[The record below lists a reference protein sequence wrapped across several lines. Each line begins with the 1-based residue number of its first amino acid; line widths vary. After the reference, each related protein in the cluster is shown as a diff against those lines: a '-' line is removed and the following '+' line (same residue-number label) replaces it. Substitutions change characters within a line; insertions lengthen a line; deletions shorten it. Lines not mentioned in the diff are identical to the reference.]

1 MSDDLTKS
9 ASAVDVKSA
18 AVVEA
23 ATHTNSSSASDV
35 EAGTT
40 TDLQARAEK
49 DDRGWSRSLT
59 PRQVIML
66 SLGGGIGTGLWVGT
80 GTALAMGGPGA
91 CVVAY
96 GLVALAIYIE
106 FMSIGEMTCYKPV
119 HGGYIRQCMEYVDQ
133 AAAFAMGMN
142 FWFSWVMII
151 PAEVIACISVLQYW
165 EAARDFPIA
174 AYITIFLVGSALPNI
189 FAVKIYGHA
198 EVVGSLIKVTAIVG
212 CMCFMFIMASGGVAA
227 TGGPLVFTYWK
238 NPGAFKNGV
247 KGISRALVQAAFS
260 CTSAGWLAITAGE
273 MQQPRRTVK
282 RSIQPLFWRMFLFY
296 VVNIWLVG
304 MCVPYDDPD
313 LNNAEG
319 TLASPFIIAVKR
331 GGQPVLAHILN
342 ALVFL
347 TVLSCGVTSFYVASR
362 ALTSMS
368 DLGIIHGFFGKKDAK
383 GRPVVALVASG
394 VLGGGLTYL
403 NCNDTATVVYGW
415 FSSLVGVS
423 SFMNWGLIY
432 LSHIRFRAGLKSQG
446 IDYHSLPFYNR
457 ASPWGQY
464 LGLLLIFVFLAAELY
479 FALFPF
485 GGSPTAEGFFST
497 YMSVPLFILD
507 YVGYKLWFKTR
518 IVKPKEMDFTP
529 AFYFDEEDRLEKEA
543 EAANPSPKLPWY
555 RRAWRVMIG

>member
-1 MSDDLTKS
+1 MSDAKAT
-9 ASAVDVKSA
+9 AMDVKSD
-18 AVVEA
+18 AVVD
-23 ATHTNSSSASDV
+23 THSSSDAADISPGTV
-35 EAGTT
+35 EAGVS
-40 TDLQARAEK
+40 R

-91 CVVAY
+91 CVVGY

-119 HGGYIRQCMEYVDQ
+119 HGGYIRQCMEYVDKS
-133 AAAFAMGMN
+133 AAFAMGMN

-151 PAEVIACISVLQYW
+151 PAEIIACISVLQYW

-174 AYITIFLVGSALPNI
+174 AYITIFLVGSALPNV
-189 FAVKIYGHA
+189 FAVRIYGHA
-198 EVVGSLIKVTAIVG
+198 EVVGSLIKVTAIIM
-212 CMCFMFIMASGGVAA
+212 CMCFMFIMASGGVPA

-238 NPGAFKNGV
+238 NPGAFRNGV

-260 CTSAGWLAITAGE
+260 CTSAGWLALTAGE

-282 RSIQPLFWRMFLFY
+282 RSIGPLFWRMFLFY

-331 GGQPVLAHILN
+331 GGQPALAHLLN

-368 DLGIIHGFFGKKDAK
+368 DLGIIHGAFGQKDTK
-383 GRPVVALVASG
+383 GRPVVALVVSG

-403 NCNDTATVVYGW
+403 NCNDTAVKVYGW

-432 LSHIRFRAGLKSQG
+432 LSHIRFRKGLKAQG

-464 LGLLLIFVFLAAELY
+464 FGLFLIFVFLAAELY

-497 YMSVPLFILD
+497 YLSVPLFILD
-507 YVGYKLWFKTR
+507 YVGYKLWFRTKV
-518 IVKPKEMDFTP
+518 VKPKEMDFTP
-529 AFYFDEEDRLEKEA
+529 AFYFDEEDRREKEA
-543 EAANPSPKLPWY
+543 EEANPSPKLPWY
-555 RRAWRVMIG
+555 TRAWRVMIG